1 MRAAVVT
8 VVVALVLAGCSGGSS
23 GDDTASVDD
32 FCETFNG
39 LVDKVLVTNDDD
51 QGAMVRIVKDL
62 AQELDEVG
70 APEGMPD
77 DAVRGLDLF
86 VANAAN
92 LDDQMG
98 LEDLQRLGAEASKED
113 RADALAFTRW
123 TQENCPLT

>member
-1 MRAAVVT
+1 VVT
-8 VVVALVLAGCSGGSS
+8 VVVALVLTGCSGGSS
-23 GDDTASVDD
+23 GADESASTGD

-51 QGAMVRIVKDL
+51 QGAMVQIVKDL
-62 AQELDEVG
+62 AKELDEVG

-77 DAVRGLDLF
+77 DARRGLDLF

-92 LDDQMG
+92 LDDRMG
-98 LEDLQRLGAEASKED
+98 LEDLQQLGAAASKDD